1 MEANAAQAIPT
12 DAQATSA
19 TGTAAGTG
27 TAGGM
32 PAGVYERTRS
42 GRLKKKREAAA
53 PRTASVADVQA
64 EALRLELDQIQE
76 MRDAGR
82 ISRSLAREM
91 RADVYLQ
98 QMGLDD

>member
-1 MEANAAQAIPT
+1 M
-12 DAQATSA
+12 
-19 TGTAAGTG
+19 
-27 TAGGM
+27 
-32 PAGVYERTRS
+32 
-42 GRLKKKREAAA
+42 KKKREAAA